1 MLFSVEG
8 WASNAMHWLSGES
21 SAAPAKLSSAA
32 PAKLAELDATAGGG
46 DSTGG
51 GGGDAVGGGGESSP
65 GGDGDNSGDGAG
77 VDSIPCEADCSD
89 EEGGGS
95 PSTSTNRGDGDS
107 SSFDLASEDWEHAPN
122 PRPDQLPQGAS
133 RNTWPNIVN
142 NKKNVRT
149 ILRNSSSLEFLCLC
163 ARRRLTP

>member
-1 MLFSVEG
+1 MR
-8 WASNAMHWLSGES
+8 WLSGES

-32 PAKLAELDATAGGG
+32 PAKLAELGATAGGG

-51 GGGDAVGGGGESSP
+51 GLGDAGGG
-65 GGDGDNSGDGAG
+65 GDNSGDGAG

-95 PSTSTNRGDGDS
+95 PSTGTDGAS

-149 ILRNSSSLEFLCLC
+149 VLRNFSSLRFLFFC
-163 ARRRLTP
+163 AWRRLTP